1 MALKEQKTVLLID
14 DENVVSDYVKE
25 LLTDEDYNVLT
36 AGDGL
41 DGIDVFSQHFE
52 EIDAVIL
59 DMVMPLMHGTD
70 CFYEL
75 KDIDPDVKVI
85 IISGYTRM
93 SGVEY
98 LMKDGVKAFIKKP
111 FKGSALVDEID
122 EVIHGGN

>member
-1 MALKEQKTVLLID
+1 MALKEQKTILLID
-14 DENVVSDYVKE
+14 DENVVSDYIKE

-36 AGDGL
+36 TRDGL
-41 DGIDVFSQHFE
+41 DGIDVFSQNFE
-52 EIDAVIL
+52 TIDVVIL
-59 DMVMPLMHGTD
+59 DMVMPHMHGTD

-75 KDIDPDVKVI
+75 KEIDPDVSVI

-111 FKGSALVDEID
+111 FNGTALIDEIV
-122 EVIHGGN
+122 EVIHAGN